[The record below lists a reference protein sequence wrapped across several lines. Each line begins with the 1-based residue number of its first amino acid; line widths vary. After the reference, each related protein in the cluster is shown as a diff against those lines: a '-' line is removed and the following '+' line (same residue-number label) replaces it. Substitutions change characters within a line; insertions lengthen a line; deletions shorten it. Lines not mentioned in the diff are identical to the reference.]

1 MADSERRV
9 DRVREL
15 AGTQERLRLR
25 TGFVAKQPSRCISR
39 SFFFFR
45 KIIRQLDVDSDVL
58 QFAPRARMTGKVG
71 LDCPE
76 CGIAFERY
84 ACWVKR
90 KKVCYCSKACADEGK
105 RRPVEVQ
112 CVVCAATFISTPSET
127 SRGRVATCSDACMR
141 ANRSELTRRGV
152 LLPEGH
158 RAGREQG
165 NGKLTPLQ
173 AHEIANSTESTC
185 VLVARY
191 DVSAT
196 TVRNIRRAHRRAN
209 SNTPNV

>member
-1 MADSERRV
+1 MEYNGTIFNHLMKPASGLSHERSGMTSLARV
-9 DRVREL
+9 
-15 AGTQERLRLR
+15 
-25 TGFVAKQPSRCISR
+25 
-39 SFFFFR
+39 
-45 KIIRQLDVDSDVL
+45 
-58 QFAPRARMTGKVG
+58 TGKVR

-90 KKVCYCSKACADEGK
+90 KKVCYCSKACSDEGK

-112 CVVCAATFISTPSET
+112 CVVCAAQFISTPSET

-152 LLPEGH
+152 LLPHGH
-158 RAGREQG
+158 RGGRAEG
-165 NGKLTPLQ
+165 NGKLTVLQ
-173 AHEIANSTESTC
+173 AREIATSTESTC

-191 DVSAT
+191 GVSAT
-196 TVRNIRRAHRRAN
+196 TVRNIRRAARQENDQLDLFVDSTEVSDA
-209 SNTPNV
+209 

>member
-1 MADSERRV
+1 MSGLKARTMAYNGTIFNHLLQPANGLGHERSGLTSLARV
-9 DRVREL
+9 
-15 AGTQERLRLR
+15 
-25 TGFVAKQPSRCISR
+25 
-39 SFFFFR
+39 
-45 KIIRQLDVDSDVL
+45 
-58 QFAPRARMTGKVG
+58 TGKVR

-112 CVVCAATFISTPSET
+112 CVVCATTFISTPGET
-127 SRGRVATCSDACMR
+127 SRGRVATCSNACLR

-152 LLPEGH
+152 LLPKGH

-165 NGKLTPLQ
+165 NGKLTTLQ
-173 AHEIANSTESTC
+173 ANEIATSTESTW

-196 TVRNIRRAHRRAN
+196 TVRDIRRAHRRAN
-209 SNTPNV
+209 SNTPTATHACAPPQTEPPAA

>member
-1 MADSERRV
+1 MNCGLGVWFRSEETMAYNGTIFNHLLKPANGLGHERSGMTS
-9 DRVREL
+9 L
-15 AGTQERLRLR
+15 
-25 TGFVAKQPSRCISR
+25 
-39 SFFFFR
+39 
-45 KIIRQLDVDSDVL
+45 
-58 QFAPRARMTGKVG
+58 ARMTGKVG